1 MWTFWPASK
10 QSETSLQNALRLAA
24 LLLMILGIWL
34 SSGTLAPYAATLSA
48 PRVLLPCG
56 YLGNIDHDHFRA
68 TFLMLDGAPR
78 ESWAFSVVLRRIL
91 FPLLAY
97 PMMKM
102 VGFEWG
108 GFLTSLLLHAVAFWV
123 FTRFLVQR
131 YGARA
136 GTLGAW
142 LLATYPGIYY
152 WAGLPYSYASIVPSC
167 LMAAM
172 LLFRLQDG
180 AQTARSWRFV
190 LWPSL
195 GLGVLFTAYDLFP
208 FFGISALWVL
218 ISARRF
224 RPVFPALAA
233 MIAPQA
239 LSTLLLVSVYHVPV
253 INSNTA
259 VYNVIAQA
267 FLHTPDWSEWAKY
280 WFVFHKIAVHN
291 FLFSGFLF
299 LPLLFG
305 AALGL
310 DLVGPRLRLEP
321 VEAAILFAVALGFSI
336 NNLAPPYEGWQ
347 MRGAY
352 IPRLYQPVFVVYI
365 LFLTRKLR
373 HLDDETSAWRRPFAA
388 ACTIVIVA
396 SASVSFG
403 GILGNPLGEKLFFR
417 FYQQSDP
424 AAMRLNLERFGRR
437 PLGFCRDIEAKD

>member
-1 MWTFWPASK
+1 MWTFWPAGKHS
-10 QSETSLQNALRLAA
+10 SPLQNALCLAS
-24 LLLMILGIWL
+24 LVMMLLGIWL
-34 SSGTLAPYAATLSA
+34 SSGTLAPYAATLAA
-48 PRVLLPCG
+48 PRVLQPCH
-56 YLGNIDHDHFRA
+56 YLGNIDHDEFRA

-78 ESWAFSVVLRRIL
+78 ESWSFSVVLRRIL

-97 PMMKM
+97 PMMK
-102 VGFEWG
+102 VLGFEWG
-108 GFLTSLLLHAVAFWV
+108 GFLTSLVLHAITFWV
-123 FTRFLVQR
+123 FTNFLIQR

-136 GTLGAW
+136 GIMGVW

-167 LMAAM
+167 LMATM
-172 LLFRLQDG
+172 LLFRLQDN
-180 AQTARSWRFV
+180 APTARSWRFV

-208 FFGISALWVL
+208 FFGIAALWVL

-224 RPVFPALAA
+224 RPLLPALVA
-233 MIAPQA
+233 MTVPQA
-239 LSTLLLVSVYHVPV
+239 LSTLLLASVYRVPM

-259 VYNVIAQA
+259 VYGVIARA

-280 WFVFHKIAVHN
+280 CAVFHKIAVLN

-299 LPLLFG
+299 LPLLFA

-310 DLVGPRLRLEP
+310 NLVGPRLRLEP
-321 VEAAILFAVALGFSI
+321 VEAGILFAVTLVFTL

-347 MRGAY
+347 LRGAW
-352 IPRLYQPVFVVYI
+352 ISRLYQPIFVAYI

-373 HLDDETSAWRRPFAA
+373 QLDDERSAWRGTLAA
-388 ACTIVIVA
+388 ACALVIVV

-403 GILGNPLGEKLFFR
+403 GILGNPLAEFLFSR
-417 FYQQSDP
+417 FYQHSEP
-424 AAMRLNLERFGRR
+424 GAMHHNLERFGRR
-437 PLGFCRDIEAKD
+437 PLGFCRNVEGKD